1 MIVRLLGLT
10 ATIQIAVGIWV
21 LNIVVIIKIMETIEL
36 RESDKRRAVNL
47 NRKNGYGLDSK
58 QMMRLINN
66 HKKGD
71 AYKCALIEFRLTDI
85 NFHREVEMLMNGKYD
100 ELKEQVKQW

>member
-1 MIVRLLGLT
+1 
-10 ATIQIAVGIWV
+10 
-21 LNIVVIIKIMETIEL
+21 METIEL

-85 NFHREVEMLMNGKYD
+85 NFHREVVMLMNGKYD
-100 ELKEQVKQW
+100 KLKEQVKQR

>member
-1 MIVRLLGLT
+1 
-10 ATIQIAVGIWV
+10 
-21 LNIVVIIKIMETIEL
+21 METIEL

-47 NRKNGYGLDSK
+47 NRKNGYGLDNV
-58 QMMRLINN
+58 QMMRLINAHQN
-66 HKKGD
+66 GD
-71 AYKCALIEFRLTDI
+71 AYKRALVEFRLTDI

>member
-1 MIVRLLGLT
+1 MVQRCKFSIELKNFPPDLSG
-10 ATIQIAVGIWV
+10 
-21 LNIVVIIKIMETIEL
+21 EPTIEL

>member
-1 MIVRLLGLT
+1 
-10 ATIQIAVGIWV
+10 
-21 LNIVVIIKIMETIEL
+21 METIEL

-85 NFHREVEMLMNGKYD
+85 NSVSYTHLDVYKRQPVSYL
-100 ELKEQVKQW
+100 Q

>member
-1 MIVRLLGLT
+1 
-10 ATIQIAVGIWV
+10 
-21 LNIVVIIKIMETIEL
+21 METIEL

-66 HKKGD
+66 RVWIDRRRTERTSWIDRQGID
-71 AYKCALIEFRLTDI
+71 
-85 NFHREVEMLMNGKYD
+85 
-100 ELKEQVKQW
+100 

>member
-1 MIVRLLGLT
+1 
-10 ATIQIAVGIWV
+10 
-21 LNIVVIIKIMETIEL
+21 METIEL

-66 HKKGD
+66 HKKVMRTSV
-71 AYKCALIEFRLTDI
+71 L
-85 NFHREVEMLMNGKYD
+85 
-100 ELKEQVKQW
+100 

>member
-1 MIVRLLGLT
+1 
-10 ATIQIAVGIWV
+10 
-21 LNIVVIIKIMETIEL
+21 METIEL

-71 AYKCALIEFRLTDI
+71 AYKCALIEFRLTDKVRSLPLVGS
-85 NFHREVEMLMNGKYD
+85 NFLNC
-100 ELKEQVKQW
+100 VKV